1 MTKIDSTPTKTAPIK
16 LVPVCGMTLETAKEV
31 CAEMHIPKSEWLSYI
46 QPVRKNGPNSKR
58 YKIVLPPKLDK
69 QLYLDRLKSLSKQ
82 ERKKPEIGSDPIQS
96 NSNTLLG
103 LPRDTVNEIA
113 AEAEKIRYPEV
124 KKPEAPEAPE
134 AQVKIE
140 SNPGCNL
147 FSDYSPD
154 ALPLTP
160 AKGVKRIHLE
170 QVSILTSE
178 EPDRFII
185 DIIPRMDYEISE
197 VETEAGTARLVIQ
210 PAGTTKRK
218 LVAATPTSL
227 WKDEEPTP
235 QQKLNFMKYYIAHFH
250 PKRFIA
256 Q

>member
-1 MTKIDSTPTKTAPIK
+1 MTKIDSTPTETTPIK
-16 LVPVCGMTLETAKEV
+16 LVPVCGMTLEAAKEV

-58 YKIVLPPKLDK
+58 YKIVLPAKLDK
-69 QLYLDRLKSLSKQ
+69 QLYLDRPKSLSKQ
-82 ERKKPEIGSDPIQS
+82 ERKKPEIGSDLIQS
-96 NSNTLLG
+96 NFNTLLG

-124 KKPEAPEAPE
+124 KKPEAPEA
-134 AQVKIE
+134 QVKIE

-147 FSDYSPD
+147 FSDYSPE
-154 ALPLTP
+154 ALPSAP
-160 AKGVKRIHLE
+160 AKGVKRIFLDKTT
-170 QVSILTSE
+170 IMTSE

-197 VETEAGTARLVIQ
+197 VETEAGTVRLVIQ